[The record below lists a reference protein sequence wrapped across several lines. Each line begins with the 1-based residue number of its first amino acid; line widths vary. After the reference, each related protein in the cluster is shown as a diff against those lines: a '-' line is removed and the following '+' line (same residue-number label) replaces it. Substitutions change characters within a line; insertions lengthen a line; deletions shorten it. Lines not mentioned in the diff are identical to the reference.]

1 MIKLNFFFAITLI
14 NFFIYIQ
21 KCLKLYQLNF
31 IKKIK
36 KDYKKNLVKDIKKR
50 KRRKKEEKNK
60 INNIVMDITKI
71 PQKMKNKTLLSI
83 EKNIIE

>member
-50 KRRKKEEKNK
+50 KRRKKEEK
-60 INNIVMDITKI
+60 
-71 PQKMKNKTLLSI
+71 
-83 EKNIIE
+83 EKNQQYSHGHYKNPSEDEK